1 MSISVITIQGT
12 DTVSASRTTINNNFN
27 VLNNEYLKIA
37 MEQTGVR
44 QGKNG
49 FEKDKTPESTEDTA
63 DNPDELK
70 THVTDAWDTLFIG
83 VNFFYSEP
91 TNLSGG
97 ILFIGAY

>member
-1 MSISVITIQGT
+1 MQFTI
-12 DTVSASRTTINNNFN
+12 FN

-83 VNFFYSEP
+83 VNFFYTEP

-97 ILFIGAY
+97 ILFVGAY